1 MKITKKELKQIIR
14 EEAVK
19 FKRKLELEKELASIQ
34 LQLDEV
40 HAGGNL
46 DSGKNDGVHSGQKKA
61 EFDTKSNNG
70 GFAALVEEEEV
81 TEDLDEAVDI
91 AEIFAEME
99 EVNEEVIAEEDGDAD
114 DDEDV
119 DENIAENLEE
129 PMEGS
134 SVAQKADADTV
145 NDNMDKVK
153 ELNES
158 EEIEAQVLTEEQM
171 RMQKL
176 AGIKKLL

>member
-40 HAGGNL
+40 HAGGDL
-46 DSGKNDGVHSGQKKA
+46 DSGKNDGVHAGQKKA

-70 GFAALVEEEEV
+70 GFAALVEEEV

-99 EVNEEVIAEEDGDAD
+99 EINEEVISEEDDY
-114 DDEDV
+114 DEDV
-119 DENIAENLEE
+119 EENIAENLEE

-145 NDNMDKVK
+145 NDNMDKVN